1 MSEFQSTSSHSP
13 IFKMIFLARSFG
25 KHALELGNPIPESPL
40 YFLKAP
46 STRIGPHDPIYL
58 PPQSHSVHYEAE
70 VAFYL
75 KKTLKNC
82 CLEDTYDA
90 IGEWTI
96 LNDVT
101 ARDLQKQ
108 DQGRFSR
115 AKNFDTF
122 CPLSSHTLTSLDW
135 QNAHIQGWLN
145 GELKQNSPLS
155 DLLYTPF
162 EALHQIAQVMTL
174 NTGDLIS
181 LGTPA
186 GVGPLK
192 SGDHFEVRLCDQHGL
207 TLLTLTNP
215 VH

>member
-1 MSEFQSTSSHSP
+1 MSPVSFSSSKSSA
-13 IFKMIFLARSFG
+13 FKMVFLARSFG

-46 STRIGPHDPIYL
+46 STRIGHKDPIRL
-58 PPQSHSVHYEAE
+58 PSQSQEVHYEAE

-75 KKTLKNC
+75 SKSLYQCSLEETL
-82 CLEDTYDA
+82 DA

-96 LNDVT
+96 LNDIT

-122 CPLSSHTLTSLDW
+122 CPLSSLTLSTLEW
-135 QNAHIQGWLN
+135 NEARIQGWLN
-145 GELKQNSPLS
+145 GELKQDSPLS

-162 EALHQIAQVMTL
+162 EALYQIAQVMTL
-174 NTGDLIS
+174 NKGDLIS
-181 LGTPA
+181 LGTPS

-192 SGDHFEVRLCDQHGL
+192 SGDHFEVRLCDAQGHA
-207 TLLTLTNP
+207 LLTLSNP
-215 VH
+215 VV

>member
-1 MSEFQSTSSHSP
+1 MSRVSDTPSNPSQ
-13 IFKMIFLARSFG
+13 FKMVFLARSFG

-46 STRIGPHDPIYL
+46 STRIGPRDPIRL
-58 PPQSHSVHYEAE
+58 PSQSQEVHYEAE

-75 KKTLKNC
+75 SKTLYQC
-82 CLEDTYDA
+82 SLEDTFDA

-96 LNDVT
+96 LNDIT

-122 CPLSSHTLTSLDW
+122 CPLSSSTLTSLEW
-135 QNAHIQGWLN
+135 KSARIQGWLN
-145 GELKQNSPLS
+145 DELKQDSPLN

-162 EALHQIAQVMTL
+162 EALYQIAQVMTL
-174 NTGDLIS
+174 NQGDLIS
-181 LGTPA
+181 LGTPS

-192 SGDHFEVRLCDQHGL
+192 SGDHFEVRLCDAHGGS
-207 TLLTLTNP
+207 LLTLWNP
-215 VH
+215 VI

>member
-1 MSEFQSTSSHSP
+1 MSQFSSKQVEVPS
-13 IFKMIFLARSFG
+13 FKMVFLARSFG

-46 STRIGPHDPIYL
+46 STRIGPQDSIRL
-58 PPQSHSVHYEAE
+58 PPQSQEVHYEAE

-75 KKTLKNC
+75 NKSLYQCT
-82 CLEDTYDA
+82 LEDTFDA

-96 LNDVT
+96 LNDIT

-108 DQGRFSR
+108 DQGRFTR

-122 CPLSSHTLTSLDW
+122 CPISSITLDSLDW
-135 QNAHIQGWLN
+135 KKAKIQGWLN
-145 GELKQNSPLS
+145 GELKQDSSLN

-162 EALHQIAQVMTL
+162 EALYQIAQVMTL
-174 NTGDLIS
+174 NEGDLIS

-186 GVGPLK
+186 GVGPLH
-192 SGDHFEVRLCDQHGL
+192 SGDHFEVRLCDEKG
-207 TLLTLTNP
+207 TPLLTLHNP
-215 VH
+215 II